1 MHPCRHGERRAAM
14 IDSPAERYR
23 SHPVD
28 PDRVRASLNQ
38 VIYRDAQ
45 HAIRI
50 RDVVASLQRAG
61 VGVYVAGGACRDWL
75 TGAAVKDVDLSL
87 DVPVTRAHEVLR
99 RDFPDIDPVL
109 AIAER
114 VGMLRWGDASSG
126 GVDLNILRSH
136 HDIQN
141 DSMGTTTFVSRTDL
155 REDALM
161 RDFSVN
167 AFYYPCDGSDR
178 LLDPLDCGLD
188 DVYRCMLRIVAHRRV
203 LDTSYR
209 MTCRIVQFLC
219 RGYTPTP
226 SIDEHLEHHADRD
239 IQGLGERITGF
250 LTSHL
255 VSATVEQ
262 QAEFQRRL
270 YACVR
275 QDASR
280 EVLDHAFAQL
290 AARRP
295 PAGSPAG

>member
-1 MHPCRHGERRAAM
+1 M

-28 PDRVRASLNQ
+28 PDRVRASLDQ

-50 RDVVASLQRAG
+50 QDVVASLQRAG

-87 DVPVTRAHEVLR
+87 DVPMTRAHEVLR

-114 VGMLRWGDASSG
+114 VGMLRWGDAASG

-141 DSMGTTTFVSRTDL
+141 DSMGTTTFVARTDL
-155 REDALM
+155 GEDALM

-178 LLDPLDCGLD
+178 LLDPLDCGLH
-188 DVYRCMLRIVAHRRV
+188 DVNQRMLRIVAHRRV

-209 MTCRIVQFLC
+209 MTCRIIQFLC
-219 RGYTPTP
+219 RGYVPAHN
-226 SIDEHLEHHADRD
+226 IEEHLEHYADRD
-239 IQGLGERITGF
+239 IQGMGER
-250 LTSHL
+250 L
-255 VSATVEQ
+255 VSWIPAHLGGATVEQ

-280 EVLDHAFAQL
+280 EVLDHAFTQL

-295 PAGSPAG
+295 PPG